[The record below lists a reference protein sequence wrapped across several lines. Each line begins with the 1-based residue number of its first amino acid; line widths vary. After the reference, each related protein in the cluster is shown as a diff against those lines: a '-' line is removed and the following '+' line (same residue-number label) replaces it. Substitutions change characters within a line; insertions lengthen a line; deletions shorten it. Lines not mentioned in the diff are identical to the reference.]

1 MEHILY
7 VPFILLRFL
16 IKLNKYLQNIN
27 YGKYMNK
34 FDTLYNKI
42 ICEMTNKEPDETTII
57 IDAINDEF
65 IPEGIILVD
74 RMGR

>member
-1 MEHILY
+1 
-7 VPFILLRFL
+7 
-16 IKLNKYLQNIN
+16 
-27 YGKYMNK
+27 MNK